1 MMQYSPLP
9 PFFIVNEWRESYVN
23 RLITGDPSSSSFN
36 AYVSRLRREEKVFG
50 GWKPVISSVIIR
62 VETFNGVI
70 LLIATF
76 FSPSLI
82 YFIFFFLFFLESRII
97 TTRI

>member
-1 MMQYSPLP
+1 MERELRQSFNYGR
-9 PFFIVNEWRESYVN
+9 PFFF
-23 RLITGDPSSSSFN
+23 LLQ
-36 AYVSRLRREEKVFG
+36 RLRVTFALRGESIRG

-62 VETFNGVI
+62 VETFNGGI